1 MKKILYLRNGPY
13 IPQINSYNMQ
23 EIGFCKALSNNGW
36 NCEILYYSNKNK
48 DEVIY
53 CNKKNNTT
61 IKILWRKGLKI
72 LRTGIYPSLFLNGK
86 LNRYQL
92 IITTEYSQIM
102 SLLISF
108 FSSKVVLYTGPYYN
122 LFKIPALSF
131 IYDLLFTKIINTK
144 MKHIFCKSKLAADY
158 LQKKGYSK
166 ISVLGVG
173 LDTSIYENIEILES
187 TKPIQIILQKFN
199 CLLYVGS
206 IDDRK
211 NFSFLLKVFVLLKQ
225 SYDYPD
231 VKLVII
237 GKGEQ
242 KYIERNL
249 ISLSNER
256 KKDIFFFEK
265 IENTQLQ
272 YIYPYAKCFLLPS
285 KHEIFGMVLLESMYF
300 GCIPI
305 SSQNGGSLTLI
316 KHGENGFIVDNF
328 DENLWVKQIKIILDN
343 NMLRKKM
350 SNEAIKT
357 IKKEFLWD
365 CLVNKFLSKYEKQV

>member
-1 MKKILYLRNGPY
+1 MKKMLYLRNGPY

-249 ISLSNER
+249 ISLSNEM